1 MSHNYHPRDLLA
13 FDKISVTQPFWRG
26 FETAK
31 SQIGIEDNVFLHAGP
46 AFTKLD
52 EICQPI
58 INSAAVGAVFEGL
71 AKSLDDAVNMVRSG
85 EIILKPAQDHNVVT
99 PLAAVVTPNM
109 PLHYVYDGNHGNH
122 YCLTPINGGTGPAIR
137 LGQRSYEAVEHLHW
151 INGPMLDFMASG
163 LGEGIELI
171 PIASYG
177 LSQGDDCHGR
187 TIAATQQLFDELKSR
202 LKSGLVSSEVADFF
216 QKSPSMFLNLWMAA
230 TKTIMLAANGITGS
244 SLITGMGGNGIRM
257 GLQIAGLPGRWF
269 TELASPPN
277 GEIQENLSLDRR
289 LGAIGDSAVV
299 EALGL
304 GAMQISSAPEQLKV
318 FKDVLPVNYQARSDY
333 LKIGNHYDFNKA
345 TLKIGITIR
354 SINNFEKGPLVAL
367 GIIDRAGDLGRIGG
381 GIYDPPLKLFKSAID
396 ALDLSHEH

>member
-1 MSHNYHPRDLLA
+1 MSANHHSRDLLA

-31 SQIGIEDNVFLHAGP
+31 SQIGMEDNVFLHAGP
-46 AFTKLD
+46 AFTTVD

-71 AKSLDDAVNMVRSG
+71 AKSLDDAINMVRSG

-151 INGPMLDFMASG
+151 INGPMLDFMASS

-177 LSQGDDCHGR
+177 LSEGDDCHGR
-187 TIAATQQLFDELKSR
+187 TIAATQQLFHELKSR
-202 LKSGLVSSEVADFF
+202 LKSGLVSSEIADFF

-318 FKDVLPVNYQARSDY
+318 FEDVLPVNYQARCDF
-333 LKIGNHYDFNKA
+333 LKMGNHYDFNKA
-345 TLKIGITIR
+345 TPKIGIAVR
-354 SINNFEKGPLVAL
+354 SINNFESGPLVAL